1 MTSSAEIMVELQ
13 ALGGIIARAEAELAA
28 DSLLDLSSLDRDIE
42 GLCRRIEGLP
52 AEDGRRVQS
61 RLVAIIDDF
70 GRLGRSIEAKM
81 KELKSQMGDPA
92 GRQRAYI
99 AHSKN
104 AGPEK

>member
-28 DSLLDLSSLDRDIE
+28 DVLLDLSSLERDIE
-42 GLCRRIEGLP
+42 GLCCRIEGLP
-52 AEDGRRVQS
+52 AEDGRYVQP

-81 KELKSQMGDPA
+81 EELKGQMGDPA
-92 GRQRAYI
+92 GRRR
-99 AHSKN
+99 AHS
-104 AGPEK
+104 AYSTSAEPEK